1 MTSHRWKRF
10 FTDANLPHDI
20 ADNYAIIFTEN
31 RIRFDML
38 GDLNKEI
45 LYDMGIKKIGDVI
58 LILRHA
64 KEVHTNSYREKVF
77 QHDEVNEKD
86 LSKPSIH
93 QADSTISSN
102 VKQSAQQQIN
112 STRIVQPLSCQS
124 VTTVTGTNLNNNNKN
139 KIPLKQTVSRV
150 DPLLLTKS
158 KPTTI
163 VRQVTGLNTAPT
175 IRKRIEPPSDNDNI
189 SSQKIIRMDKN
200 IKPEMEA
207 QNRLV
212 NFSNQIQKAISSNN
226 SNKVVAGVGAGV
238 KPKIKQNIQNRL
250 STNKNTV
257 SINRNITS
265 TTMPSIKGKNLNQ

>member
-10 FTDANLPHDI
+10 FTEANLPSDI

-58 LILRHA
+58 SILRHA
-64 KEVHTNSYREKVF
+64 KAVHTNSYREKVF
-77 QHDEVNEKD
+77 QHDEINEKD
-86 LSKPSIH
+86 MSKPSIH

-102 VKQSAQQQIN
+102 VKQSAQQQLN
-112 STRIVQPLSCQS
+112 STRVVQPLSCQ
-124 VTTVTGTNLNNNNKN
+124 TFTDAPGTSLNNNINKN
-139 KIPLKQTVSRV
+139 PVKQTVSRV

-158 KPTTI
+158 KPATI

-189 SSQKIIRMDKN
+189 SSSKIIRVDKN
-200 IKPEMEA
+200 IKTET

-212 NFSNQIQKAISSNN
+212 NFSNQIQKAISSN
-226 SNKVVAGVGAGV
+226 KVGVGANV
-238 KPKIKQNIQNRL
+238 KPIRQNVQNRL
-250 STNKNTV
+250 MTNKNNALLT
-257 SINRNITS
+257 RNIT
-265 TTMPSIKGKNLNQ
+265 TTTPSIKGKIIIVC